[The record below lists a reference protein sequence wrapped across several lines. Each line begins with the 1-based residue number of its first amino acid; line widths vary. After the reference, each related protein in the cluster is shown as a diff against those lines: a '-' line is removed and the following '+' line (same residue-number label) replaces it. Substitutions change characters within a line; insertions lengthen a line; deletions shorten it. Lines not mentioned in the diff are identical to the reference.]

1 MAIFHSSNAI
11 RNSIT
16 LNLDAGNP
24 QSYSG
29 SGTSWFDLSPSG
41 NNGTLVN
48 GPAFSEGGIL
58 FDGSNDYCSISNI
71 TMGNG
76 NIPWTISAWV
86 KTSTTVNAL
95 GAGSVISNSSG
106 GPVYSMLGVNAG
118 KIVYWTYQNNAWAQ
132 KLGSATVNDNVWRM
146 LTWVNNDN
154 YTMSMYVDGVLDA
167 SVANSTSGNNNPLDR
182 IGGSWAGFFSGN
194 IAILKRYTQALT
206 STMVS
211 REFTT
216 TRGRFNR

>member
-1 MAIFHSSNAI
+1 
-11 RNSIT
+11 
-16 LNLDAGNP
+16 
-24 QSYSG
+24 
-29 SGTSWFDLSPSG
+29 
-41 NNGTLVN
+41 LVN

>member
-16 LNLDAGNP
+16 LNLDAGFT
-24 QSYSG
+24 QSYPG
-29 SGTSWFDLSPSG
+29 SGTTWFDLSTSG

-48 GPAFSEGGIL
+48 GPTFTDGGIL
-58 FDGSNDYCSISNI
+58 FDGSNDYCSISTI

-76 NIPWTISAWV
+76 NVAWTISAWV

-118 KIVYWTYQNNAWAQ
+118 KIVYWTYQGGWSQ
-132 KLGSATVNDNVWRM
+132 KLGSATVNDNVWHM
-146 LTWVNNDN
+146 LTWVNNTDS
-154 YTMSMYVDGVLDA
+154 TMKMYVDGVLDA
-167 SVANSTSGNNNPLDR
+167 NVANSTSGNNNPLDM
-182 IGGSWAGFFSGN
+182 IGASWGGYFAGN
-194 IAILKRYTQALT
+194 IALLKRYTQAL
-206 STMVS
+206 SATMVS
-211 REFTT
+211 REFTL